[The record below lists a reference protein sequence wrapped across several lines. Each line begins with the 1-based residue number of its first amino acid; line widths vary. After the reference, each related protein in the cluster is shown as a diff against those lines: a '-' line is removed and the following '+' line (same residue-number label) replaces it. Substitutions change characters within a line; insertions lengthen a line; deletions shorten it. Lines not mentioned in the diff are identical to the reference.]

1 MEVEDIIGNK
11 GEGTL
16 NATTVEF
23 EYEQGNITFENTKWE
38 QKQAKVTVNNNTEYE
53 MQYQVVRNIEEIN
66 LDNWTTVE
74 EKSKEVTGLKDGD
87 IIVARLYDGTNTTIE
102 YATYN
107 VEDTTK
113 PNIIAVE
120 GNPEEWTNQSVT
132 LTVNAEDLESGIQA
146 QGYSFDNGLTWQ
158 ESNTKTY
165 EQNTTGII

>member
-1 MEVEDIIGNK
+1 M
-11 GEGTL
+11 
-16 NATTVEF
+16 
-23 EYEQGNITFENTKWE
+23 E

-113 PNIIAVE
+113 PNI
-120 GNPEEWTNQSVT
+120 
-132 LTVNAEDLESGIQA
+132 
-146 QGYSFDNGLTWQ
+146 
-158 ESNTKTY
+158 
-165 EQNTTGII
+165 